1 LHLYSTSGDTKLI
14 IESDGDN
21 NNEGDNAFI
30 IFRQD
35 GSVEQSA
42 IWNGNWTGSNDNQL
56 ILANASGVGG
66 GIIFATGSDVGYTTA
81 DEAMRI
87 TPSGNLGINST
98 TPTEKLDVVG
108 TVKATLFSGSGAS
121 LTSIPNGALDNSTV
135 SYGGV
140 TLSLGGSDAT
150 PAFNLADATGLPIS
164 TGVSGLGANVATFLT
179 TPSSANLR
187 SAVTDETGSG
197 ALVFATSPTLVSP
210 TLGNATATTIN
221 VSGVSTFQDNV
232 SIAGTVGI
240 GTRIDIVPY
249 DTLSDGTLSFEGSA
263 GQLFSITNN
272 LTSGSIFSVNDVSGI
287 PSIDVDADG
296 TVLIAP
302 YGSTEYV
309 GIGTTNPTAKL
320 DVNGTVKAS
329 IFESTVASG
338 TAPFVVASTTQVTNL
353 NANYLNGYASDT
365 TNTAN
370 RVVRR
375 DASGNFS
382 AGTIT
387 ATLFSGSGASLTN
400 IPNGALDNST
410 VSYGGVQLSLG
421 GSDATPAFNLQDAT
435 NYPYA
440 SLTGITTSI
449 VGDTTPQLGGDLDL
463 NSNNITGTGN
473 IDITGSLNVSGVSTF
488 QSNVNLGDNDKIEFW
503 VLVVIYRF
511 IIRELEVII
520 TDVGTGN
527 LRIGGSSVTIE
538 NVNNTANQAVFISGA
553 EVSLYYNNSKK
564 FETTADGILVDP
576 NVGLGTVQGNSQDLA
591 VFQTTVTNNS
601 LLRIVEARDEN
612 GSDWTSTYT
621 RIQKTIDVTN
631 QAYIQFNGADN
642 TYGMEFGTNADEKF
656 AQFIRNGS
664 VEFYYDNSKKF
675 ETTGIGVSIVG
686 TGNTATITGPSNL
699 VLDPAAVGDA
709 TGTVTILGNLQVD
722 GTQTIINST
731 TMTVDDLNIT
741 LASGAANA
749 AAANGAGLTVDG
761 ASATLTYS
769 STGDS
774 WVFNKA
780 PYYNTNKILTTAD
793 EGTGNGL
800 DADTLDTLEASS
812 FLRSDAADTATG
824 AITFSGGQT
833 WNSHITWNAS
843 QNITIAGE
851 SSFDIGSGG
860 TWQVWDASTSNN
872 WITASY
878 GQPLVL
884 NSNALTTIVNTSNS
898 IDYFRVRHRSDTDIT
913 MDFYCESN
921 TTQVADTF
929 SGTTDKK
936 YITFS
941 APNSSNDSGFIMHE
955 TRGGESNEGVLHL
968 CPSDDNAEGDYVSI
982 HGTNDADRLRL
993 HTSGLIET
1001 ANVQLELRSGS
1012 SGIYLNDNV
1021 GINTTTPGS
1030 TLAVGGTITELY
1042 DGTYWN
1048 VVTQADVGY
1057 GASQV
1062 PLNQYLG
1069 QLAFLDDFSPNG
1081 LRRDGGGEDDVVV
1094 DVNGN
1099 VGVGTTNPTSRF
1111 TVVGD
1116 ANISGVATVGFLTAT
1131 NIWNAGITTSSR
1143 LTLNG
1148 ANSTTSGGGQIYL
1161 NGAEW

>member
-1 LHLYSTSGDTKLI
+1 
-14 IESDGDN
+14 
-21 NNEGDNAFI
+21 
-30 IFRQD
+30 
-35 GSVEQSA
+35 
-42 IWNGNWTGSNDNQL
+42 
-56 ILANASGVGG
+56 
-66 GIIFATGSDVGYTTA
+66 
-81 DEAMRI
+81 
-87 TPSGNLGINST
+87 
-98 TPTEKLDVVG
+98 
-108 TVKATLFSGSGAS
+108 
-121 LTSIPNGALDNSTV
+121 
-135 SYGGV
+135 
-140 TLSLGGSDAT
+140 
-150 PAFNLADATGLPIS
+150 
-164 TGVSGLGANVATFLT
+164 
-179 TPSSANLR
+179 
-187 SAVTDETGSG
+187 
-197 ALVFATSPTLVSP
+197 
-210 TLGNATATTIN
+210 
-221 VSGVSTFQDNV
+221 
-232 SIAGTVGI
+232 
-240 GTRIDIVPY
+240 
-249 DTLSDGTLSFEGSA
+249 
-263 GQLFSITNN
+263 
-272 LTSGSIFSVNDVSGI
+272 
-287 PSIDVDADG
+287 VDADG

-488 QSNVNLGDNDKIEFW
+488 QGNVYLGDNDR
-503 VLVVIYRF
+503 IYF
-511 IIRELEVII
+511 GDSIDSSIHHDGNNLFLLEGS
-520 TDVGTGN
+520 GTGN
-527 LRIGGSSVTIE
+527 LYIR
-538 NVNNTANQAVFISGA
+538 
-553 EVSLYYNNSKK
+553 
-564 FETTADGILVDP
+564 
-576 NVGLGTVQGNSQDLA
+576 GNSLQLQA
-591 VFQTTVTNNS
+591 PSN
-601 LLRIVEARDEN
+601 EN
-612 GSDWTSTYT
+612 YL
-621 RIQKTIDVTN
+621 I
-631 QAYIQFNGADN
+631 AYQNGA
-642 TYGMEFGTNADEKF
+642 
-656 AQFIRNGS
+656 
-664 VEFYYDNSKKF
+664 VELYYDNSKKF

-929 SGTTDKK
+929 SGNTDKK
-936 YITFS
+936 YIYFS
-941 APNSSNDSGFIMHE
+941 NPNSSSDPGYIMHE

-968 CPSDDNAEGDYVSI
+968 VPSDDNAEGDYVSI
-982 HGTNDADRLRL
+982 HGTDDADQLKL

-1116 ANISGVATVGFLTAT
+1116 ANISGVGTLGQLNVSGISSFRNGNSTYGTSTALSAEFGVNTTAAGAIKLHGTTSNAYGLIQATTSNLHIDCVVGGTYLNFYDGDFVSFGTGAAAESGRFTGSTGTLTLGSTGPTGTASQRLQVTGGAYVSGNLGIGAT
-1131 NIWNAGITTSSR
+1131 NPTVALELGKTKGNNQIRLKSSDGNVDMRINPAFGNADVASVGVVGAYPLTFHTSNTERVRITSTGDVGIGTTNPQYKLHVVGSFGATTKSFIIDHPTQEGKKLQYGSLEGPELGVYVRGRTQSSIIELPDYWTGLVDEETITVN
-1143 LTLNG
+1143 LTPIGRKAPLHSVVDIVDNTVVVES
-1148 ANSTTSGGGQIYL
+1148 ANDVVDCFYTVFGERKDVAKL
-1161 NGAEW
+1161 EVEF